1 MPKGYQLM
9 ITKVKFWAHNCGLYS
24 VEFPNLDTREAMLES
39 IEDKRLRMWPDLDA
53 LKRALS

>member
-1 MPKGYQLM
+1 M